1 MAVELLLLTHSF
13 SSFHFVSVL
22 GDKLVQIRS
31 RPSGRYGMFRDLWA
45 LRLSSFGALDRQ
57 GGLPF
62 STAAAPPGSP
72 SVPPATRKMN
82 DSAIQVLLPFKENKE
97 LFGDYVNIYG
107 GIR

>member
-1 MAVELLLLTHSF
+1 MLII
-13 SSFHFVSVL
+13 HFV
-22 GDKLVQIRS
+22 GNKLVQIRS

-62 STAAAPPGSP
+62 STVAAPPGSP
-72 SVPPATRKMN
+72 TTPPETRRMA
-82 DSAIQVLLPFKENKE
+82 DSAIQVTLPFKENHE

-107 GIR
+107 GVR